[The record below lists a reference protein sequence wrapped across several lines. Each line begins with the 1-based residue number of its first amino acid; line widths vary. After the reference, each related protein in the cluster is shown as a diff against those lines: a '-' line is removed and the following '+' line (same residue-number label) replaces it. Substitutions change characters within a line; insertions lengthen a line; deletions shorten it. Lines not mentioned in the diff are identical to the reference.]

1 MERRPEMHGKIIM
14 QANDDYMT
22 PGDDPTGL
30 DCDGQAAVASDYVV
44 TNESGFLMNP
54 FTPTEGVSV
63 KERRIAPPDLGGAEA
78 DPVAPQWQH
87 GCPYN

>member
-1 MERRPEMHGKIIM
+1 MHGKIIM

-22 PGDDPTGL
+22 PGDDLTSL
-30 DCDGQAAVASDYVV
+30 DCGGQDVVASDCVV

-63 KERRIAPPDLGGAEA
+63 KERRAAAPSQGDMEA
-78 DPVAPQWQH
+78 NSVDPQWQH

>member
-1 MERRPEMHGKIIM
+1 MHGDWRM
-14 QANDDYMT
+14 QANDDSAV
-22 PGDDPTGL
+22 PGDEPTGP
-30 DCDGQAAVASDYVV
+30 DCGGKSAVTSDCVV

-63 KERRIAPPDLGGAEA
+63 RERRVAPPDLGGAEA
-78 DPVAPQWQH
+78 DPVTPQWQH